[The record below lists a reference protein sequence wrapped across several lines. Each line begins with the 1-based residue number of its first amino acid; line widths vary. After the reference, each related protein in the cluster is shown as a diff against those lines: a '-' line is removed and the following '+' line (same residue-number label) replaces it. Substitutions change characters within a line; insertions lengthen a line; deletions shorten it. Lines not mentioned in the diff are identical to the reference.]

1 MNTVSASRSSL
12 IRRSFVV
19 LATALLL
26 AGCAT
31 RPGPGSLKISQEA
44 EGSARD
50 HKIIIATTRQRATV
64 SGTYFTNERADELD
78 FATATVSVPPA
89 HKPGQIEWPSVPP
102 GDPATDF
109 TLRSAGYLKDRTA
122 FRAEMRKE
130 LAKRKPGN
138 RRAFLFVHGYNTR
151 FPEALYRFTQVV
163 DDAQVPS
170 VPVLFTWA
178 SGGAVTDYV
187 YDINSAQ
194 IARDALEQ
202 TLRDL
207 AASGAERIDILAH
220 SMGTYLLLETLRQ
233 ISISPHGFSRDRF
246 GTIALAA
253 PDIDIDLFKQQLQ
266 RTGRPEKPFLI
277 LVSRDDRALRAS
289 SLISGGKQ
297 RVGRYENPEELAEL
311 GAIVI
316 DLTDLEGDS
325 ANHSKFAEI
334 ALIAPNLSAALVHSR
349 LGDNV
354 EQPSPTGGKVGDLI
368 GRGANVVLTVPKA
381 ILSAPIQIFG
391 AR

>member
-1 MNTVSASRSSL
+1 MNTDIAPRSGL
-12 IRRSFVV
+12 LRRTVV
-19 LATALLL
+19 ILATAVFL

-31 RPGPGSLKISQEA
+31 RPGPGSLKISQAA
-44 EGSARD
+44 EDGALD
-50 HKIIIATTRQRATV
+50 HTIIVATTRQRATV
-64 SGTYFTNERADELD
+64 SATYFTSERGDELN

-89 HKPGQIEWPSVPP
+89 HKPGQIEWPSAPP

-109 TLRSAGYLKDRTA
+109 TLRSAGYLKDSTA
-122 FRAEMRKE
+122 FRAEIRKE
-130 LAKRKPGN
+130 LARRKPGH

-163 DDAQVPS
+163 HDAQVPS

-178 SGGAVTDYV
+178 SGGKVTDYV

-202 TLRDL
+202 TIRDL
-207 AASGAERIDILAH
+207 VASGVERIDILAH
-220 SMGTYLLLETLRQ
+220 SMGTYLLLETMRQ
-233 ISISPHGFSRDRF
+233 ISISPRGITRDDF
-246 GTIALAA
+246 GTVALAA

-266 RTGRPEKPFLI
+266 RTGKPEKPFLI
-277 LVSRDDRALRAS
+277 LVSRDDRALQAS

-297 RVGRYENPEELAEL
+297 RVGRYEHPEELAEL

-316 DLTDLEGDS
+316 DLTALRGDP

-334 ALIAPNLSAALVHSR
+334 AQIGPNLRKAILHSQ
-349 LGDNV
+349 LG
-354 EQPSPTGGKVGDLI
+354 EETEAPSPTGGKVGDLI

-391 AR
+391 AQ